1 MPAICLFIKYY
12 LELYWS
18 AFMSDRGLLLMFDSN
33 LPILPPLHVQNVSV
47 TSSVYCDKRKF
58 DKYCNRVVHNDNR
71 KIAKTKTAN

>member
-1 MPAICLFIKYY
+1 MPAIFLLIKYY

-18 AFMSDRGLLLMFDSN
+18 AFISDRSLLLMFYSN

-47 TSSVYCDKRKF
+47 TSGIYCDKRKF
-58 DKYCNRVVHNDNR
+58 DKYCSGVVHNDIW

>member
-1 MPAICLFIKYY
+1 MPAICLLIKYY

-18 AFMSDRGLLLMFDSN
+18 AFISDHGLLLMFDSN
-33 LPILPPLHVQNVSV
+33 LPILPPLHVQKVSV
-47 TSSVYCDKRKF
+47 TSSIYCDKRKF